1 MAFLLS
7 DLTGSGEPPEQAR
20 HYLLFSQSRSMFFQ
34 TLAAMSTFVKKKKK
48 KKKTLKDRSRCPADW
63 DNCSNRHCADRL
75 TKLVVNQV
83 LCT

>member
-7 DLTGSGEPPEQAR
+7 GLHLTGSGEPPEQAR

-48 KKKTLKDRSRCPADW
+48 KTLKDRSRCPADW